1 MPALVN
7 FPLSRPILSSD
18 SVSWEADQP
27 PVTADT
33 GTMLFVCLEIL
44 IVSGSHAESWDAE
57 TLRSVRMERNY
68 VGTKGGIN
76 SELGGCSDNS
86 LSPHLLVTKSMVHP
100 LKSPSPP
107 RQDVWKIKADQPR
120 HSGRDGR
127 LLKQ

>member
-1 MPALVN
+1 
-7 FPLSRPILSSD
+7 
-18 SVSWEADQP
+18 
-27 PVTADT
+27 
-33 GTMLFVCLEIL
+33 MLFVCLEIL
-44 IVSGSHAESWDAE
+44 IVSGSHAESRDAE

-76 SELGGCSDNS
+76 SELGVQRQQPLSS
-86 LSPHLLVTKSMVHP
+86 LVGHEIHGSPLEVSL
-100 LKSPSPP
+100 SPP